1 MPGRDETF
9 RIAFDGGPW
18 ERPPHSMRRV
28 LALLMDAASQAGWS
42 CELWTRTALQ
52 PEYTDFANLVRQ
64 GPAAWRDSDADVFWC
79 PGLPDKP
86 SSRPVVCTIHDVNP
100 LLPDGRP
107 WPARLWRRI
116 RFRTT
121 INAALGR
128 SMQVVTDTEFARHSI
143 EEAFPSLHGRITVVP
158 LHSDNRI
165 RRVDAVDRDAALV
178 KLGLKP
184 GYLLF
189 VGSLRRHKNWEGLV
203 RAYAA
208 LSAPLRAAHP
218 LVLAGPAHRAAD
230 EAGKLIRSLG
240 VEDQVAV
247 LGTVPDPIMP
257 AIYSGADLFVFPSFM
272 EGFGLPPLEAMSCG
286 VPVVAT
292 NRTSVPEVLGDAAL
306 YADPADLPALASA
319 MRRVLEDPALSTDLS
334 RRGAARA
341 ASYSAARTA
350 AAMRPVLQAARVE
363 KTLRAH

>member
-1 MPGRDETF
+1 MAGRDETF

-42 CELWTRTALQ
+42 CELWTRADLQ
-52 PEYTDFANLVRQ
+52 PEYAAFANLVRQ
-64 GPAAWRDSDADVFWC
+64 GPAAWRDSEADVLWC

-107 WPARLWRRI
+107 WPVRLWRRM
-116 RFRTT
+116 RFRAT
-121 INAALGR
+121 INAAIGR
-128 SMQVVTDTEFARHSI
+128 TLQAVTDTDFARRSI
-143 EEAFPSLHGRITVVP
+143 EEAFPSLRNRVTVVP
-158 LHSDNRI
+158 LYSDNRI
-165 RRVDAVDRDAALV
+165 RRMDAGERDDVLA

-189 VGSLRRHKNWEGLV
+189 VGSLRRHKNWDGLV

-208 LSAPLRAAHP
+208 LPAPLRAAHP

-230 EAGKLIRSLG
+230 EARELIASLSVSG
-240 VEDQVAV
+240 QVTV
-247 LGTVPDPIMP
+247 LGTVPDSVMS

-286 VPVVAT
+286 IPVVAT

-306 YADPADLPALASA
+306 YADPADLPALTSA
-319 MRRVLEDPALSTDLS
+319 MRRVLEDPVLSADLS
-334 RRGAARA
+334 RRGSARV
-341 ASYSAARTA
+341 ASYSATRTA

-363 KTLRAH
+363 KTLRA